1 MYNRY
6 YNYYI
11 KDDLNAEVM
20 KKIEFIDED
29 INKIKSM
36 ADALKVIDK
45 FKNEYIDMLKD
56 VIKFVAQRITEK
68 EEDKF
73 DKKTYEVNQ
82 DRDYAVTKTMVLIAE
97 NRILKEELF
106 KCWKEKNQNIM
117 ENLLK
122 EYTKSIE
129 EESEV

>member
-6 YNYYI
+6 YSYYI

-20 KKIEFIDED
+20 KKIEVIDED
-29 INKIKSM
+29 INEIKSM

-56 VIKFVAQRITEK
+56 VIKFVAQEITAKEK
-68 EEDKF
+68 DKF
-73 DKKTYEVNQ
+73 DKKTYKVNQ
-82 DRDYAVTKTMVLIAE
+82 DRDYAVNKTLMLIAE

-106 KCWKEKNQNIM
+106 KCWKETNKDIM
-117 ENLLK
+117 KNLLK
-122 EYTKSIE
+122 EFGE
-129 EESEV
+129 Q

>member
-6 YNYYI
+6 YSYYI
-11 KDDLNAEVM
+11 KDDLNAEVI
-20 KKIEFIDED
+20 KKIEVIDED
-29 INKIKSM
+29 INEIKSM

-56 VIKFVAQRITEK
+56 VIEFVAQKITAK

-73 DKKTYEVNQ
+73 DKKTYKVNQ
-82 DRDYAVTKTMVLIAE
+82 DRDYAVNKTLVLIAE

-106 KCWKEKNQNIM
+106 KCWKETNQDIM
-117 ENLLK
+117 KNLLK
-122 EYTKSIE
+122 EFGE
-129 EESEV
+129 Q